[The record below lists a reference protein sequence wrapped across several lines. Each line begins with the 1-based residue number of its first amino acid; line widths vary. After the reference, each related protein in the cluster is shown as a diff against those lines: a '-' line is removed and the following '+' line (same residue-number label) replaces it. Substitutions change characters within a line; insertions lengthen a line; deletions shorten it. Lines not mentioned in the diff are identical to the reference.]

1 MFARFFI
8 DRPVFA
14 TVLSL
19 AIVVVGIVAFIGLPV
34 AQYPEIAPP
43 TIVVSAAYPGASA
56 KVVAETV
63 ATPIEVEVN
72 GVERMLY
79 MSSATGNDGSMNLSI
94 TFELGTDPDQAQ
106 VLVQT
111 RVALAHPHLPEDVR
125 RHRRTVEQ
133 QR

>member
-19 AIVVVGIVAFIGLPV
+19 VIVVIGLVAFVGLPV

-43 TIVVSAAYPGASA
+43 TIQVTALYPGASA

-63 ATPIEVEVN
+63 AKKFTAETGVPVEFV
-72 GVERMLY
+72 
-79 MSSATGNDGSMNLSI
+79 TG
-94 TFELGTDPDQAQ
+94 GTIDR
-106 VLVQT
+106 LNKEK
-111 RVALAHPHLPEDVR
+111 LAKGNPESDVTVGRSR
-125 RHRRTVEQ
+125 RE
-133 QR
+133 

>member
-8 DRPVFA
+8 DRPVLA

-19 AIVVVGIVAFIGLPV
+19 VIVVIGLGAFVGVPV
-34 AQYPEIAPP
+34 AHYPEIAPP
-43 TIVVSAAYPGASA
+43 TIQVTALYPGASA

-63 ATPIEVEVN
+63 ATPLEVEIN

-79 MSSATGNDGSMNLSI
+79 LSSAAGNDGTMTLTV
-94 TFELGTDPDQAQ
+94 TFELGTDLNQPQ

-111 RVALAHPHLPEDVR
+111 RVALAEPKLPEEVR
-125 RHRRTVEQ
+125 RQGVTVTK
-133 QR
+133 